1 MRRVPRRVPRV
12 DRPRDKIG
20 FTTPEDAWFHGMG
33 DEVRALLASGSFGGR
48 PYFDQAAVLH
58 AFDRYRTGDVN
69 TETTTF
75 WRIADVE
82 FWLRRFVDAP
92 AGR

>member
-69 TETTTF
+69 TETMTF
-75 WRIADVE
+75 WPIADVE